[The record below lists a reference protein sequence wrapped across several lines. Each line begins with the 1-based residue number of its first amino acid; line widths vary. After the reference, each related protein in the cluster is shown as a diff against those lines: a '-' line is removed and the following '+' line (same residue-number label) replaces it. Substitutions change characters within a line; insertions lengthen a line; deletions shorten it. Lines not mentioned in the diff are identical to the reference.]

1 MNPQENKKIIDEIFS
16 KQAKTL
22 NDQDDGSYK
31 KLALKFN
38 PFPRSGT
45 TNINSSDL
53 YNRQL
58 IPVDQSV
65 KDQVV
70 DFISHALQENYIDP
84 EDKFIS
90 ATITGDY
97 GSGKTQLLMFVKY
110 LLGEVAAMHK
120 GSKNPYVIYIDNPGV
135 KLMELIGAIISKIG
149 EENFKKFIWAKI
161 IHVIK
166 GEPDLKAQL
175 SKFEHKGSS
184 LFYDV
189 NPDPYSDENTA
200 SYKKF
205 LNSFVRYINTPKQRK
220 EFEGSFKEVLLRV
233 LEVEVGNTILADY
246 FYQLI
251 AEDYGVNKT
260 WEALSSGSIK
270 QLDHKEAE
278 IIKYIVKLIKEQG
291 YTDFFILVDEF
302 EDITEGRLTKTQ
314 VDNYVYNLRTL
325 LDEQRS
331 WCLLFA
337 MTGQALKKLRAVSPP
352 LADRITSRLI
362 VLQDLNTEQAKQIAL
377 NHLNIARDENLDD
390 LSPFDDSGIEKLNEH
405 VEGNVRKF
413 LKNCYFLVEKASE
426 SFQKADRINADF
438 VSVNFKKDII

>member
-1 MNPQENKKIIDEIFS
+1 MKPQANRWLIDEIFS
-16 KQAKTL
+16 KQTKAL
-22 NDQDDGSYK
+22 NVQEDGSYK
-31 KLALKFN
+31 KMALKFN

-53 YNRQL
+53 YNRKL

-65 KDQVV
+65 KEQVV
-70 DFISHALQENYIDP
+70 DFISHALQENYIEP

-90 ATITGDY
+90 ATIIGDY

-110 LLGEVAAMHK
+110 LLAEVAAIHE
-120 GSKNPYVIYIDNPGV
+120 GRKNPYVIYIDNPGV
-135 KLMELIGAIISKIG
+135 KLLELIGAIISKIG

-161 IHVIK
+161 IHGIK
-166 GEPDLKAQL
+166 GESNLKAQL
-175 SKFEHKGSS
+175 AKFEHKGSS
-184 LFYDV
+184 LFADV
-189 NPDPYSDENTA
+189 NPDPYSAENTT

-205 LNSFVRYINTPKQRK
+205 LNSFVRYINTPRQRK
-220 EFEGSFKEVLLRV
+220 EFEASFKEVLLRV
-233 LEVEVGNTILADY
+233 LEVEVGNSILAEY

-314 VDNYVYNLRTL
+314 VDKYVYNLRTL

-337 MTGQALKKLRAVSPP
+337 MTGQALKKLRGVSPP

-362 VLQDLNTEQAKQIAL
+362 VLQDLNAEQAKQIAL
-377 NHLNIARDENLDD
+377 NHLNIARVENLDD
-390 LSPFDDSGIEKLNEH
+390 LSPFDVSGIEKLNDL
-405 VEGNVRKF
+405 VEGNARKF

-426 SFQKADRINADF
+426 TFQESDKINADF
-438 VSVNFKKDII
+438 VSANYAKDII

>member
-16 KQAKTL
+16 KQTKAL
-22 NDQDDGSYK
+22 NVQEGGSYK
-31 KLALKFN
+31 NIALKFN

-135 KLMELIGAIISKIG
+135 KLLELIGAIISKIG

-161 IHVIK
+161 IHGIK
-166 GEPDLKAQL
+166 GESNLKTQL
-175 SKFEHKGSS
+175 AKFEHKGSS
-184 LFYDV
+184 LFDDV
-189 NPDPYSDENTA
+189 NPDPYADENTT

-205 LNSFVRYINTPKQRK
+205 LNSFVRYINTPRQRK
-220 EFEGSFKEVLLRV
+220 EFEASFKEVLLRV
-233 LEVEVGNTILADY
+233 LEVEVGNSILAEY

-337 MTGQALKKLRAVSPP
+337 MTGQALKKLRGVSPP

-390 LSPFDDSGIEKLNEH
+390 LTPFDDSGIKKLNEL
-405 VEGNVRKF
+405 VEGNARKY

-438 VSVNFKKDII
+438 VSANFAKDII

>member
-16 KQAKTL
+16 KQSEALDIKS
-22 NDQDDGSYK
+22 DGKYK
-31 KLALKFN
+31 SLALKFN

-53 YNRQL
+53 YNQQL

-65 KDQVV
+65 REEVI
-70 DFISHALQENYIDP
+70 DFISHSLIDNYIDP

-110 LLGEVAAMHK
+110 LLGEVSAMQK

-135 KLMELIGAIISKIG
+135 KLLELIGAIISKIG
-149 EENFKKFIWAKI
+149 EENFKKFIWTKI
-161 IHVIK
+161 IYKIK
-166 GEPDLKAQL
+166 SEPSLRAQL
-175 SKFEHKGSS
+175 AKYENKSGY
-184 LFYDV
+184 LFKDV
-189 NPDPYSDENTA
+189 DPDPYSEKNTI

-205 LNSFVRYINTPKQRK
+205 LNAFIQNTPRQRK
-220 EFEGSFKEVLLRV
+220 EFETSFKEVLLKV
-233 LEVEVGNTILADY
+233 LEDEAGNTILAQY

-251 AEDYGVNKT
+251 SEDYGVNKT

-302 EDITEGRLTKTQ
+302 EDITQGRLTKTQ
-314 VDNYVYNLRTL
+314 VDNYIYNLRTL
-325 LDEQRS
+325 LDEHRS

-337 MTGQALKKLRAVSPP
+337 MTGQALKKLRGVSPP

-362 VLQDLNTEQAKQIAL
+362 ILQDLNTEQAMQITL

-390 LSPFDDSGIEKLNEH
+390 LIPFDFSGIKKLNEL
-405 VEGNVRKF
+405 VEGNARKF

-426 SFQKADRINADF
+426 TFQEADKINAEF
-438 VSVNFKKDII
+438 VSTNITKDIL